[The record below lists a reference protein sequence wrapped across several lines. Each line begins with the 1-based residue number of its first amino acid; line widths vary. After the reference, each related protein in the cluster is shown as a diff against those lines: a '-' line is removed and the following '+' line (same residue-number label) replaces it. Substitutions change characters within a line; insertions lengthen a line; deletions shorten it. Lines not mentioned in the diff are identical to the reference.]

1 MKYKILTAAA
11 VLGALWYYA
20 PPQFW
25 PLLEVYAAAEC
36 VLLIASLLTK

>member
-11 VLGALWYYA
+11 VLGTLWHYA

-25 PLLEVYAAAEC
+25 PLLEFYVAAEC
-36 VLLIASLLTK
+36 LLLIVSLFTK